1 MNIVHMDRLTR
12 KDFIRILLDPK
23 KGILTKKQNLFRQNN
38 LTLAYDDLVV
48 EKLIDNLDEKMGAR
62 GLQTA
67 LDDLIGTWEY
77 DMIEG
82 GFDEMYLH
90 VGMFK
95 GEPPILRRAGRKM
108 KER

>member
-12 KDFIRILLDPK
+12 KDFFRILLDSK
-23 KGILTKKQNLFRQNN
+23 HGILTKKQNLFRQNN
-38 LTLAYDDLVV
+38 LTLTYDDLVV

-62 GLQTA
+62 GIQTA

-82 GFDEMYLH
+82 GFDEMHLH
-90 VGMFK
+90 VGMFE
-95 GEPPILRRAGRKM
+95 GEPPILRCTNRKM

>member
-1 MNIVHMDRLTR
+1 MERLTR
-12 KDFIRILLDPK
+12 KDFLRILLNPK
-23 KGILTKKQNLFRQNN
+23 HGILTKKQKLFRQNN
-38 LTLAYDDLVV
+38 LTLTYDDLVV

-62 GLQTA
+62 GIQAA

-90 VGMFK
+90 VGMFE
-95 GEPPILRRAGRKM
+95 GEPPILGRTDRKM